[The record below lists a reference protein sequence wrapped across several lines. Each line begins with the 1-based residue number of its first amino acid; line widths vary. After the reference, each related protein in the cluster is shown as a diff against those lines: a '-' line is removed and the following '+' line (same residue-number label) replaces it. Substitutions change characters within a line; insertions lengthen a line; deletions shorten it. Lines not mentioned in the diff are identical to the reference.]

1 MHRGTRL
8 HNQMLSSCVT
18 GIRPTQLSQSN
29 TCALLL
35 IGVAHAFGAVGHVQ
49 QAFTH
54 TLMSSFT
61 FHVVF
66 MHQLCGSSPECN
78 HPSLHTHSF
87 QLGPI
92 EVISASGQLLKVHVR
107 ADIHLSGMYSQDVC
121 PRFLSG
127 QWKFNLAVQT
137 TWIRKKMEV
146 PCSKCMC
153 MTDTITCGSLG

>member
-1 MHRGTRL
+1 
-8 HNQMLSSCVT
+8 MLLVQFAMC
-18 GIRPTQLSQSN
+18 N
-29 TCALLL
+29 T
-35 IGVAHAFGAVGHVQ
+35 HSH
-49 QAFTH
+49 TH
-54 TLMSSFT
+54 TSSVT

-78 HPSLHTHSF
+78 HPSLHTHSL

-121 PRFLSG
+121 PCFLSG

-146 PCSKCMC
+146 PCSKRQIHYMWQSCVEMEQC
-153 MTDTITCGSLG
+153 FVAYSIMLQCAKHCSTTLRAGLHTLC

>member
-1 MHRGTRL
+1 
-8 HNQMLSSCVT
+8 MLLVQFAMC
-18 GIRPTQLSQSN
+18 N
-29 TCALLL
+29 T
-35 IGVAHAFGAVGHVQ
+35 HSH
-49 QAFTH
+49 TH
-54 TLMSSFT
+54 TSSVT

-78 HPSLHTHSF
+78 HPSLHTHSL

-121 PRFLSG
+121 PCFLSG

-146 PCSKCMC
+146 PCSKRMC
-153 MTDTITCGSLG
+153 MTDKCTLHVAVMGRNGTMFCCIFYHVTMCKAL

>member
-1 MHRGTRL
+1 M
-8 HNQMLSSCVT
+8 C
-18 GIRPTQLSQSN
+18 N
-29 TCALLL
+29 T
-35 IGVAHAFGAVGHVQ
+35 HSH
-49 QAFTH
+49 TH
-54 TLMSSFT
+54 TLMSSVT

-78 HPSLHTHSF
+78 HPSLHTHSL

-121 PRFLSG
+121 PCFLSG

-146 PCSKCMC
+146 PCSKRQIRLHVAVLGRNGTMFCCIVYHVTMC
-153 MTDTITCGSLG
+153 KAL